1 MMTTLG
7 RCHRGGG
14 RRLGYFDDPLVSAEL
29 EGMVDEMELLG
40 YDLDDPEMLGNVFKD
55 LGAKIKSAFQK
66 KKGGSLSISPAGI
79 SYTNPVA
86 PVPTAPAPTAG
97 GKVQEML
104 KNPLVLG
111 GVAVAAIGAVM
122 LLKGKKKRGRK

>member
-1 MMTTLG
+1 MVTMLG
-7 RCHRGGG
+7 RCHRSGG

-40 YDLDDPEMLGNVFKD
+40 YDLDNPEIMGNVFKD
-55 LGAKIKSAFQK
+55 LGAKIKSAFNK
-66 KKGGSLSISPAGI
+66 KKGGSLSISPSGI

-86 PVPTAPAPTAG
+86 PVAPAPAPSAG
-97 GKVQEML
+97 DKVKDAL

-111 GVAVAAIGAVM
+111 GVAAAAIGAMV
-122 LLKGKKKRGRK
+122 LLKSKKRGKK